1 MAIFVQEIMNAFLK
15 GNTWIFV
22 TSEEQILCNFYV
34 MFLEF
39 SEKTALKISTI
50 CLNTT
55 HYQYSS
61 AFFAWFQVK

>member
-15 GNTWIFV
+15 GNTWIFF

-50 CLNTT
+50 CQVQPTT
-55 HYQYSS
+55 ST
-61 AFFAWFQVK
+61 AVLFLLGFK